1 MIVQLFWLIL
11 MFRFLFIWMDY
22 DIILIVKLYIF
33 HTFIVWLHLQRVLR
47 FISFQN
53 IYLSVSVRLNYIL
66 ILWVWN
72 VIISFKRIFFFSFF
86 FNFIVSLID
95 LFINLGLIIK
105 IFIFFIICFVIFDFK
120 LFLIIIY
127 LLKWLI

>member
-33 HTFIVWLHLQRVLR
+33 NAFIVWLHLQRVLR

-53 IYLSVSVRLNYIL
+53 IYLPVSVRLNYIL

-95 LFINLGLIIK
+95 LFIILGLIIE
-105 IFIFFIICFVIFDFK
+105 IFIFLIICFFIFDFM